1 MPGCIGW
8 ACLWLYFAQEIYE
21 REKFIQII
29 AKFFLLTLLSFCS
42 NPSLLQVL
50 KVLFFFFHL
59 FSLFC
64 H

>member
-1 MPGCIGW
+1 MHVLGGLVCGY
-8 ACLWLYFAQEIYE
+8 YFVREIYE

-29 AKFFLLTLLSFCS
+29 ENFFLLALLSFCP

-50 KVLFFFFHL
+50 KVLLFFFHL

-64 H
+64 L